1 LVDVVKDW
9 KVLMAYAGYKQGF
22 YQIIEDEKT
31 IEIRVN
37 VGKLGFKTEFEN
49 KEDPLLN
56 KILDFC
62 KSKRYIEVS
71 NNIMDEYFFQHIPE
85 ADK

>member
-1 LVDVVKDW
+1 MVDIVKDW

-22 YQIIEDEKT
+22 YQIIEDKNA

>member
-1 LVDVVKDW
+1 
-9 KVLMAYAGYKQGF
+9 MAYAGYKQGF
-22 YQIIEDEKT
+22 YQIIEDEKI

-37 VGKLGFKTEFEN
+37 VGRLGFKKDFMN
-49 KEDPLLN
+49 KEDTLLN

-62 KSKRYIEVS
+62 KSKKYIEIS
-71 NNIMDEYFFQHIPE
+71 NNIMGEYFFQHIPE